1 LFLPGT
7 AITLAVIELTTR
19 EIVSGSARLI
29 AGLMRLA
36 QLAFGILIATQ
47 VMGVSAAELSTAP
60 VNKFGAWAPW
70 LGVAVYAIGIMLYFG
85 PPTRFLPWLMAVL
98 FAAYLGQ
105 FVTNI
110 VFGSYASGFGG
121 GFALMV
127 FALAISLHPNTPP
140 TAALLAP
147 GFWLLVPGSIGLI
160 GVTQLVG
167 ADGSAAV
174 TVTLISMIAIA
185 LGLQTGL
192 LLFRAVRQLGG
203 LQKNGRSEEHT
214 SELQSLS

>member
-1 LFLPGT
+1 
-7 AITLAVIELTTR
+7 
-19 EIVSGSARLI
+19 
-29 AGLMRLA
+29 MRLA

-70 LGVAVYAIGIMLYFG
+70 LGVAVYAIGIMLHFG

-110 VFGSYASGFGG
+110 LFGSYASGFGG

-127 FALAISLHPNTPP
+127 FALVLSLHPDTPLS
-140 TAALLAP
+140 AALLAP
-147 GFWLLVPGSIGLI
+147 GFWLLIPGSVGLI
-160 GVTQLVG
+160 GVTRLVG
-167 ADGSAAV
+167 ADRSAAL

-185 LGLQTGL
+185 LGPKTGL
-192 LLFRAVRQLGG
+192 LLFRALVRANSPSGDCRYMAPPSWPNRLAKFRFSCNVQM
-203 LQKNGRSEEHT
+203 
-214 SELQSLS
+214 